1 MRIVIL
7 YNSNLPPADKVAEE
21 IRDWLAATAQGI
33 EPYLVSTDAVDELQE
48 DLETFAF
55 LVVLGG
61 DGTTLRA
68 ARLAAPYRLPI
79 LTVNMGRVGF
89 LSEAG
94 PGDWQ
99 EKLGRVLRNE
109 HWLEKRLMLRADVLR
124 RGEKIGTLVALN
136 DIVASRGIQL
146 RMIPF
151 HLFVDGDPVTVYMA
165 DALIAATPTGST
177 AYSLAAGGPVLP
189 PQLQNFLV
197 LPVAP
202 HWSFE
207 QALVLHENAVIM
219 VRLETTHEAMVTAD
233 GQDAIT
239 LQGGDEV
246 MITRHAYDTYFIRL
260 GRPGYFYRRLIEKL
274 NYWSGRTV
282 Q

>member
-7 YNSNLPPADKVAEE
+7 YNSNLPPADRVAEE
-21 IRDWLAATAQGI
+21 VRDWLTATAQGI
-33 EPYLVSTDAVDELQE
+33 ESCLVSTDAVDELQE
-48 DLETFAF
+48 DLRTFAF

-68 ARLAAPYRLPI
+68 ARLAAPYDLPI
-79 LTVNMGRVGF
+79 LSVNMGRVGF
-89 LSEAG
+89 LSEAD
-94 PGDWQ
+94 PADWQ
-99 EKLGRVLRNE
+99 EKIGRVLRNE
-109 HWLEKRLMLRADVLR
+109 HWLEKRLMLRAEVMR
-124 RGEKIGTLVALN
+124 QGENIGTLVALN
-136 DIVASRGIQL
+136 DVVVSRGIQL
-146 RMIPF
+146 RMVPF

-189 PQLQNFLV
+189 PQLQNFLI

-207 QALVLHENAVIM
+207 QALVLHEKAVIM
-219 VRLETTHEAMVTAD
+219 VRLEVGHEAMVTAD

-246 MITRHAYDTYFIRL
+246 MITRHSHDSYFIRL

>member
-1 MRIVIL
+1 
-7 YNSNLPPADKVAEE
+7 
-21 IRDWLAATAQGI
+21 
-33 EPYLVSTDAVDELQE
+33 
-48 DLETFAF
+48 
-55 LVVLGG
+55 
-61 DGTTLRA
+61 
-68 ARLAAPYRLPI
+68 
-79 LTVNMGRVGF
+79 
-89 LSEAG
+89 
-94 PGDWQ
+94 
-99 EKLGRVLRNE
+99 
-109 HWLEKRLMLRADVLR
+109 
-124 RGEKIGTLVALN
+124 
-136 DIVASRGIQL
+136 
-146 RMIPF
+146 
-151 HLFVDGDPVTVYMA
+151 MA

-207 QALVLHENAVIM
+207 QALVLHEKAVIM

-246 MITRHAYDTYFIRL
+246 VITRHAHDSYFIRL
-260 GRPGYFYRRLIEKL
+260 GRPGYFYRRLIDKL
-274 NYWSGRTV
+274 NYWSESTV

>member
-1 MRIVIL
+1 MRIIIL
-7 YNSNLPPADKVAEE
+7 YNTKLPLADQVAEE
-21 IRDWLAATAQGI
+21 VRDWLTATAQGI
-33 EPYLVSTDAVDELQE
+33 DTYLVSTDSVNDLQV

-61 DGTTLRA
+61 DGTTLTA
-68 ARLAAPYRLPI
+68 ARLAAPYDLPI
-79 LTVNMGRVGF
+79 LCVNMGRVGF
-89 LSEAG
+89 LSEAD
-94 PGDWQ
+94 PDNWR
-99 EKLGRVLRNE
+99 EKLGRVLKNE
-109 HWLEKRLMLRADVLR
+109 HWLEKRLMLRAEVLR
-124 RGEKIGTLVALN
+124 QGEIIGTLVALN
-136 DIVASRGIQL
+136 DIVVSRGVQL
-146 RMIPF
+146 RMVPY

-202 HWSFE
+202 HWSLE
-207 QALVLHENAVIM
+207 QALVLHEKAVIM
-219 VRLETTHEAMVTAD
+219 VRLEADYEAMVTAD

-246 MITRHAYDTYFIRL
+246 MITRYSHDSSFIRL

-274 NYWSGRTV
+274 NYWSAKTV